1 MAAKWFLSKSFD
13 SANIATAMNNS
24 KTLGS
29 PQRRAFF
36 LKSLPI
42 IPVAAVAAAGGA
54 ATLVAGN
61 PNYLPSV
68 PGTPVDTA
76 LAGAANYQP
85 TYFTAEEYRFL
96 QAAVARLIP
105 NDDLGPGA
113 LEAGVPEF
121 MDRQMNTP
129 WAAGANWYMQGPFEP
144 NAAKEFGYQ
153 LKLNMREVFRLGI
166 AATNVWCK
174 KNMGKPFA
182 DLSADEQDKALTA
195 VQKGIEDFENVPSA
209 TFFSTL
215 WGTTKEGFFSDPI
228 HGGNKDMVGWKLI
241 GFPGARA
248 DFMDWIERDEKYP
261 LPPVSIKGLRG

>member
-1 MAAKWFLSKSFD
+1 
-13 SANIATAMNNS
+13 MNHS

-61 PNYLPSV
+61 PNHLPAVS
-68 PGTPVDTA
+68 GKPVDTA

-105 NDDLGPGA
+105 MDDLGPGA

-129 WAAGANWYMQGPFEP
+129 WAAGANWYMQGPFQP
-144 NAAKEFGYQ
+144 DAAKEFGYQ

-166 AATNVWCK
+166 AAANVWCK
-174 KNMGKPFA
+174 QTMGKAFA
-182 DLSADEQDKALTA
+182 DLSTDQQDQALTA
-195 VQKGIEDFENVPSA
+195 IQKGIEGFENVPSA

>member
-174 KNMGKPFA
+174 KTMGKPFA

>member
-1 MAAKWFLSKSFD
+1 M
-13 SANIATAMNNS
+13 
-24 KTLGS
+24 
-29 PQRRAFF
+29 R
-36 LKSLPI
+36 SLPI

-61 PNYLPSV
+61 NNHLP
-68 PGTPVDTA
+68 PVVGEPVNTA
-76 LAGAANYQP
+76 LAEAANYQP

-105 NDDLGPGA
+105 DDDLGPGA

-121 MDRQMNTP
+121 MDRQMHTS
-129 WAAGANWYMQGPFEP
+129 WAAGAHWYMQGPFQP
-144 NAAKEFGYQ
+144 DAPKEFGYQ

-166 AATNVWCK
+166 AASNVWCK
-174 KNMGKPFA
+174 ATMGKVFA
-182 DLSADEQDKALTA
+182 DLSTAQQDEALKAIQA
-195 VQKGIEDFENVPSA
+195 GIEGFENVPSA
-209 TFFSTL
+209 TFFATL
-215 WGTTKEGFFSDPI
+215 WNTTKEGFFSDPI

>member
-1 MAAKWFLSKSFD
+1 
-13 SANIATAMNNS
+13 MNNS

-174 KNMGKPFA
+174 KTMGKPFA

>member
-1 MAAKWFLSKSFD
+1 
-13 SANIATAMNNS
+13 MNNS

-54 ATLVAGN
+54 ATLVTAN
-61 PNYLPSV
+61 TNHLPAVS
-68 PGTPVDTA
+68 GTPVNTA
-76 LAGAANYQP
+76 LAEASHYQP
-85 TYFTAEEYRFL
+85 TYFTAEEYKFL

-105 NDDLGPGA
+105 NDDMGPGA

-129 WAAGANWYMQGPFEP
+129 WAAGANWYMQGPFQP
-144 NAAKEFGYQ
+144 DAPKEFGYQ

-166 AATNVWCK
+166 AASNTWCK
-174 KNMGKPFA
+174 QTLGKVFA
-182 DLSADEQDKALTA
+182 ELGAEDQDKALTA
-195 VQKGIEDFENVPSA
+195 IQKGIEGFENVPSA

>member
-1 MAAKWFLSKSFD
+1 M
-13 SANIATAMNNS
+13 MNNS
-24 KTLGS
+24 KNLGS

-36 LKSLPI
+36 LRSLPI
-42 IPVAAVAAAGGA
+42 IPMAAVAAAGGA
-54 ATLVAGN
+54 ATLVASN
-61 PNYLPSV
+61 PNHLP
-68 PGTPVDTA
+68 PVSGAPVNTA
-76 LAGAANYQP
+76 LDSAAQYQP
-85 TYFTAEEYRFL
+85 TYFTAEEYKFL

-174 KNMGKPFA
+174 KTMGKPFA
-182 DLSADEQDKALTA
+182 ELSADEQDKALTA
-195 VQKGIEDFENVPSA
+195 IQKGIEDFENVPSA

>member
-1 MAAKWFLSKSFD
+1 MSNEKS
-13 SANIATAMNNS
+13 
-24 KTLGS
+24 LGS

-36 LKSLPI
+36 KRSLPI
-42 IPVAAVAAAGGA
+42 IPVAAVAATSGA
-54 ATLVAGN
+54 ASLVVGNNNHLPPVAGD
-61 PNYLPSV
+61 
-68 PGTPVDTA
+68 PVNTA
-76 LAGAANYQP
+76 LAEAANYKP

-121 MDRQMNTP
+121 MDRQMHTS
-129 WAAGANWYMQGPFEP
+129 WAAGAHWYMQGPFQP
-144 NAAKEFGYQ
+144 DAPKEFGYQ

-166 AATNVWCK
+166 AAANVWCK
-174 KNMGKPFA
+174 STMGKVFA
-182 DLSADEQDKALTA
+182 DLSPAEQDKALKA
-195 VQKGIEDFENVPSA
+195 IQGGIEGFENVPSA
-209 TFFSTL
+209 TFFATL
-215 WGTTKEGFFSDPI
+215 WNTTKEGFFSDPI

-248 DFMDWIERDEKYP
+248 DFMDWIERDQKYP

>member
-1 MAAKWFLSKSFD
+1 M
-13 SANIATAMNNS
+13 MNNR
-24 KTLGS
+24 KPLADPAGPT
-29 PQRRAFF
+29 RRAFF
-36 LKSLPI
+36 KRSLPI
-42 IPVAAVAAAGGA
+42 IPVAAAAAAGGA
-54 ATLVAGN
+54 ATLVVSN
-61 PNYLPSV
+61 PNHLPNV
-68 PGTPVDTA
+68 PGTPVNTA
-76 LAGAANYQP
+76 LAEAANYQP
-85 TYFTAEEYRFL
+85 SYFSAEEYKFL

-105 NDDLGPGA
+105 KDELGPGA

-144 NAAKEFGYQ
+144 SAIKEMGYQ
-153 LKLNMREVFRLGI
+153 LKLNMREIFRLGI
-166 AATNVWCK
+166 AATNTWTQQT
-174 KNMGKPFA
+174 MGKAFV
-182 DLSADEQDKALTA
+182 DLSPEDQDKALTA
-195 VQKGIEDFENVPSA
+195 IQKGIEGFEQVPSA